1 MYHQSKITHQIQ
13 NMLNLHTNAFK
24 KNPLASDPDKLSQ
37 FGVYQI
43 MMNDEISLISEQ
55 VYTPI
60 PRGIL
65 HSEEGILQALSNLIE
80 NYGVIP
86 CVHIYT
92 YNSPC
97 ISQRGKNIKPC
108 FKQIARF
115 AKLHTSTEVRV
126 FYSKL
131 WKPLQ
136 SNKEFKNHMMK
147 SESDTSENLEYYQ
160 IDLEIKDNAIK
171 ISKLEKIL

>member
-1 MYHQSKITHQIQ
+1 
-13 NMLNLHTNAFK
+13 MLNLHKDAFK
-24 KNPLASDPDKLSQ
+24 KTPLASDPDKLSQ
-37 FGVYQI
+37 SGVHQI
-43 MMNDEISLISEQ
+43 MMNDEISWISEQ

-65 HSEEGILQALSNLIE
+65 HSEEGILQDLSNLRA

-108 FKQIARF
+108 FDQIRDF
-115 AKLHTSTEVRV
+115 AKLHISSKVRV
-126 FYSKL
+126 FILNYGNPSK
-131 WKPLQ
+131 
-136 SNKEFKNHMMK
+136 
-147 SESDTSENLEYYQ
+147 
-160 IDLEIKDNAIK
+160 AIK
-171 ISKLEKIL
+171 NSRITS

>member
-1 MYHQSKITHQIQ
+1 MDT
-13 NMLNLHTNAFK
+13 MLLLNIHKDAFK
-24 KNPLASDPDKLSQ
+24 KHPYASDPDKFSQ

-43 MMNDEISLISEQ
+43 MINDEISLISEQ

-60 PRGIL
+60 PRQIL
-65 HSEEGILQALSNLIE
+65 HSEEGILQALSNFIE
-80 NYGVIP
+80 TYGVIP

-108 FKQIARF
+108 FDKIRDF
-115 AKLHTSTEVRV
+115 AKLHTSTKVRV

-131 WKPLQ
+131 WKLP
-136 SNKEFKNHMMK
+136 NNEAFKNHIIK
-147 SESDTSENLEYYQ
+147 SDVSENITFYHV
-160 IDLEIKDNAIK
+160 DLEFKDNAIK
-171 ISKLEKIL
+171 IRKLEKIL

>member
-1 MYHQSKITHQIQ
+1 MNFFSLQATAVDRCDKV
-13 NMLNLHTNAFK
+13 AFK
-24 KNPLASDPDKLSQ
+24 KPPLASDPDKLSQ

-55 VYTPI
+55 VYTPL

-65 HSEEGILQALSNLIE
+65 HSEEGILQDLSNLTE

-108 FKQIARF
+108 FDQIRNF
-115 AKLHTSTEVRV
+115 AKLHTSTKVRV

-136 SNKEFKNHMMK
+136 SNKEFKNHIMK
-147 SESDTSENLEYYQ
+147 PESDVSENLEFYQ
-160 IDLEIKDNAIK
+160 IDLKIKDAIK

>member
-1 MYHQSKITHQIQ
+1 MNHQSITHQIQ

-24 KNPLASDPDKLSQ
+24 KHPYASDPDKLSQ

-43 MMNDEISLISEQ
+43 MIDDEISLISEQ

-65 HSEEGILQALSNLIE
+65 HSEEGILQALSNFIE

-108 FKQIARF
+108 YDKIASF
-115 AKLHTSTEVRV
+115 AKLHTRTKVRV

-136 SNKEFKNHMMK
+136 NNKEFKNHIIK
-147 SESDTSENLEYYQ
+147 SDVSDNLEFYH
-160 IDLEIKDNAIK
+160 IDVEIKDHEIK
-171 ISKLEKIL
+171 MRKFEKIP

>member
-1 MYHQSKITHQIQ
+1 MDT
-13 NMLNLHTNAFK
+13 MLLLNIHKDAFK
-24 KNPLASDPDKLSQ
+24 KHPYASDPDKFSQ

-43 MMNDEISLISEQ
+43 MINDEISLISEQ

-60 PRGIL
+60 PRQIL
-65 HSEEGILQALSNLIE
+65 HSEEGILQALSNFIE
-80 NYGVIP
+80 TYGVIP

-108 FKQIARF
+108 FDQIRDF
-115 AKLHTSTEVRV
+115 AKLYTSTKVRV

-136 SNKEFKNHMMK
+136 SNKEFKNHIMK
-147 SESDTSENLEYYQ
+147 PESDVSENQEYYQ

-171 ISKLEKIL
+171 IRKLEKIL